1 MAKAKSLIIV
11 ESPAKARTISKF
23 LGKKYKV
30 KASMGH
36 IRDLPKSQLGINV
49 EKNFKPKYITIR
61 GKGPILNEI
70 KKEAKK
76 AENIL
81 LATDPDREGEAISW
95 HLAHLLGLKDS
106 PCRIEFNEITKNAV
120 TNSIKSPRK
129 IDENLVE
136 AQQARRILDRLV
148 GYKISPI
155 LWKKVRR
162 GLSAGRVQSVAVK
175 IICDREK
182 EITEFKPEEYWSID
196 ALLKDTKSD
205 IQFEAKLNSVDGEKA
220 NIRNKSETDQIISD
234 LSRET
239 FVVSKV
245 KKSNRRRNPS
255 APFTTSSMQQE
266 ASSKLGFTAKKTMVI
281 AQQLYEGLDIKGKG
295 TIGLITYIR
304 TDSTRL
310 SDQSLKQVR
319 SYIDK
324 SFGKEY
330 VPSKPRKY
338 KHKKGSQDA
347 HEAIRPTSVDLT
359 PDLIKSSLTID
370 QYKLYKLV
378 WQRFVSCQMTP
389 AVYDTISIDIKA
401 GRYTFRA
408 TGSRLKF
415 PGYLILYKN
424 NKSDKKQE
432 KNENLPELTIGQN
445 IELIK
450 LLPEQ
455 HFTQPPP
462 RYTEAMLVKT
472 LEEKG
477 IGRPST
483 YAPTIDIIQR
493 RGYVEKENG
502 RFKPTELGG
511 IVVKILK
518 EYFGDIVDIDFT
530 AEMEEQ
536 LDKIESGEQNRLNVL
551 ESFYSPFEKNLK
563 VAEKELEKV
572 EIKDEV
578 TDEKCEICGKNMVV
592 KHGRF
597 GKFLACPGF
606 PECKN
611 TKPYII
617 KIGVPCPKC
626 GGDVIVRRS
635 KKGRTFYGC
644 SNFPKCRFISWQKP
658 SKNKCPRCGKFMV
671 IKNKKSGKIEECSD
685 KECGYKIEKS

>member
-1 MAKAKSLIIV
+1 MAKAKTLIIV

-23 LGKKYKV
+23 LGKNYKV

-36 IRDLPKSQLGINV
+36 IRDLPKSRLGINI
-49 EKNFKPKYITIR
+49 ENEFKPKYITIR

-76 AENIL
+76 ADDIF

-95 HLAHLLGLKDS
+95 HLAYLLGLKDE
-106 PCRIEFNEITKNAV
+106 PCRVEFHEITKNAV
-120 TNSIKSPRK
+120 TKSIKKPRNIK
-129 IDENLVE
+129 ENLVE

-182 EITEFKPEEYWSID
+182 EIKSFKPEEYWSID
-196 ALLKDTKSD
+196 AIFKDKKTD
-205 IQFEAKLNSVDGEKA
+205 IQFESKLNLIDNKKA
-220 NIRNKSETDQIISD
+220 KIHNQNESDKIISD
-234 LSRET
+234 LSKENFTVTR
-239 FVVSKV
+239 V
-245 KKSNRRRNPS
+245 KKSMRRRNPS
-255 APFTTSSMQQE
+255 PPFTTSSMQQE

-295 TIGLITYIR
+295 TIGLISYMR

-310 SDQSLKQVR
+310 SDESVKQAR
-319 SYIDK
+319 AYINK
-324 SFGKEY
+324 AFGKQY
-330 VPSKPRKY
+330 VPSKPRVY
-338 KHKKGSQDA
+338 KHKKNSQDA
-347 HEAIRPTSVDLT
+347 HEAIRPTSVELT
-359 PDLIKSSLTID
+359 PDIIKDSLTKD
-370 QYKLYKLV
+370 QYKLYKLI
-378 WQRFVSCQMTP
+378 WERFTSCQMKP
-389 AVYDTISIDIKA
+389 AVYDTLSVDISA
-401 GRYTFRA
+401 GKYTFRT

-415 PGYLILYKN
+415 AGFLVICKETN
-424 NKSDKKQE
+424 NKKKE
-432 KNENLPELTIGQN
+432 VELPEFEKGQKV
-445 IELIK
+445 ELIK
-450 LLPEQ
+450 FIPEQ

-483 YAPTIDIIQR
+483 YAPTIDVIQK
-493 RGYVEKENG
+493 RGYVEKDKG
-502 RFKPTELGG
+502 RFSPTELGE
-511 IVVKILK
+511 IVVKILV
-518 EYFGDIVDIDFT
+518 EYFGDIVDVDFT

-536 LDKIESGEQNRLNVL
+536 LDKIEAGEEDRINVL
-551 ESFYSPFEKNLK
+551 KSFYTPFEKKLK

-572 EIKDEV
+572 KIKDEV
-578 TDEKCEICGKNMVV
+578 TDEKCELCGRNMVV
-592 KHGRF
+592 KRGRY

-611 TKPYII
+611 TKPYVI
-617 KIGVPCPKC
+617 KIGVSCPKC
-626 GGDVIVRRS
+626 GGDVVVRRS

-644 SNFPKCRFISWQKP
+644 SNFPKCKFVSWQKP
-658 SKNKCPRCGKFMV
+658 SKNKCPECGEYMV
-671 IKNKKSGKIEECSD
+671 IKNKKSGKLEECSN

>member
-23 LGKKYKV
+23 LGNKYKV

-36 IRDLPKSQLGINV
+36 IRDLPKSQLGINI
-49 EKNFKPKYITIR
+49 EKNFEPKYITIR

-76 AENIL
+76 ADNIL

-95 HLAHLLGLKDS
+95 HLAHLLGLKDM

-120 TNSIKSPRK
+120 TNSIKKPRK

-162 GLSAGRVQSVAVK
+162 GLSAGRVQSVAVR

-182 EITEFKPEEYWSID
+182 EIVEFKPEEYWSID
-196 ALLKDTKSD
+196 ALLEDPKSD
-205 IQFEAKLNSVDGEKA
+205 IQFEAKLNTINGKKA
-220 NIRNKSETDQIISD
+220 EIKNKVETDKIISD
-234 LSRET
+234 LSKEN
-239 FVVSKV
+239 FIVSKV
-245 KKSNRRRNPS
+245 KKGSRKRNPLP
-255 APFTTSSMQQE
+255 PFTTSSMQQE

-295 TIGLITYIR
+295 TVGLITYIR

-310 SDQSLKQVR
+310 SDQSVKQAR

-330 VPSKPRKY
+330 VPSKPRIY

-359 PDLIKSSLTID
+359 PDLIKTSLTKD
-370 QYKLYKLV
+370 QYKLYKLI
-378 WQRFVSCQMTP
+378 WERFVSCQMPP
-389 AVYDTISIDIKA
+389 AIYDTISIDIKA
-401 GRYTFRA
+401 GKYTFRA

-415 PGYLILYKN
+415 PGFLILAKDDID
-424 NKSDKKQE
+424 DKKQD
-432 KNENLPELTIGQN
+432 KDENLPDLKKGQN
-445 IELIK
+445 IKLIK

-483 YAPTIDIIQR
+483 YAPTIDVIQK

-502 RFKPTELGG
+502 RFKPTELGN
-511 IVVKILK
+511 IVIEILK
-518 EYFGDIVDIDFT
+518 EYFSDIVDIDFT

-536 LDKIESGEQNRLNVL
+536 LDRIEAGEQNRLNVL
-551 ESFYSPFEKNLK
+551 KSFYSPFEKKLK

-578 TDEKCEICGKNMVV
+578 TDEKCEVCGRNMVV

-626 GGDVIVRRS
+626 DGEVIVRRS

-658 SKNKCPRCGKFMV
+658 SKNKCPKCGEFMV
-671 IKNKKSGKIEECSD
+671 VKNKKSGEIEECSN
-685 KECGYKIEKS
+685 KKCGFKIEKS